1 MVGINI
7 LCRLG
12 NQLFQ
17 YAFIKALAERFN
29 TSFYINEKMESFM
42 AADYF
47 DLEGYSPARNKINK
61 LLLKLES
68 GNLIKKLQATDIDT
82 YSEAVSNA
90 LTNHTIYSGY
100 FQSELF
106 FKDIAA
112 EIPSYIRVKK
122 EYVDKFQA
130 QYQDTFANNRTIAI
144 HIRRGDYLNLNDW
157 WATNLGSNNLSLPT
171 YFYLKCLEKVP
182 DHNNYKIIFVSDD
195 INFARTEFA
204 HISNAEFSQSDM
216 ITDFQ
221 IIMNADVCILSNS
234 SFAWWAAYLNPK
246 KNKVIYCPQ
255 YWLGFKIKKEY
266 PENIIP
272 AGWNQVKVES
282 TIEANPAE

>member
-1 MVGINI
+1 MVGINVQ
-7 LCRLG
+7 CRLG

-17 YAFIKALAERFN
+17 YAFIKALAERFH
-29 TSFYINEKMESFM
+29 TSFYLNEKIVPLI

-47 DLEGYSPARNKINK
+47 DLEGYNPTQNK
-61 LLLKLES
+61 LNKFLLKLES
-68 GNLIKKLQATDIDT
+68 GNLIKKLNATDIDT

-112 EIPSYIRVKK
+112 KIPGYIRIKK
-122 EYVDKFQA
+122 EHSDKFQA
-130 QYQDTFANNRTIAI
+130 QYQGTFTNNRTIAV

-171 YFYLKCLEKVP
+171 SYYLNCLEQIPEYKN
-182 DHNNYKIIFVSDD
+182 HKIIFVSDD
-195 INFARTEFA
+195 IGFARTEFA
-204 HISNAEFSQSDM
+204 HIPNAEFSQSDM

-246 KNKVIYCPQ
+246 KNKAIYCPQ
-255 YWLGFKIKKEY
+255 YWLGFKVHKEY
-266 PENIIP
+266 PENIVP
-272 AGWNQVKVES
+272 AAWNQILVDTK
-282 TIEANPAE
+282 TQQLT

>member
-1 MVGINI
+1 MVGINVQ
-7 LCRLG
+7 CRLG

-17 YAFIKALAERFN
+17 YAFIKALAERFH
-29 TSFYINEKMESFM
+29 TSFYLNEKMEPFM

-47 DLEGYSPARNKINK
+47 DMEGYSPARNVINK

-68 GNLIKKLQATDIDT
+68 GNLIKKLHATDIDI
-82 YSEAVSNA
+82 YSEELSNA
-90 LTNHTIYSGY
+90 LTNRTIYNGY

-106 FKDIAA
+106 FKDITGK
-112 EIPSYIRVKK
+112 IPTYVRIKK
-122 EYVDKFQA
+122 EHANKFQA
-130 QYQDTFANNRTIAI
+130 QYQDTFTNNRTIVV
-144 HIRRGDYLNLNDW
+144 HIRRGDYLNLNEW
-157 WATNLGSNNLSLPT
+157 WATNFGSNDLSLPT
-171 YFYLKCLEKVP
+171 SYYLKCLEQVP
-182 DHNNYKIIFVSDD
+182 DHKNHKIIFVSDD
-195 INFARTEFA
+195 IDFVRTGFA
-204 HISNAEFSQSDM
+204 HIPNCEFSQSDM

-246 KNKVIYCPQ
+246 KNKINYCPQ

-272 AGWNQVKVES
+272 AGWEQITVDTK
-282 TIEANPAE
+282 PQ

>member
-7 LCRLG
+7 ICRLG

-29 TSFYINEKMESFM
+29 TSFYINEKIEPFT

-47 DLEGYSPARNKINK
+47 DLEGYNPSRNKINK
-61 LLLKLES
+61 FLLKLES
-68 GNLIKKLQATDIDT
+68 GNLIKKLNATDIDT

-90 LTNHTIYSGY
+90 LTDHTIYSGY

-106 FKDIAA
+106 FKAIAA
-112 EIPSYIRVKK
+112 KIPGYIRVK
-122 EYVDKFQA
+122 EEHVNKFQA
-130 QYQDTFANNRTIAI
+130 QYQNTFANNRTIAV

-171 YFYLKCLEKVP
+171 SFYLKCIEQIP
-182 DHNNYKIIFVSDD
+182 DHENYKIIFVSDD
-195 INFARTEFA
+195 IDFARNEFA
-204 HISNAEFSQSDM
+204 YIPNAEFSQSDM

-221 IIMNADVCILSNS
+221 IIMNADVSILSNS

-246 KNKVIYCPQ
+246 KDKAIYCPQ
-255 YWLGFKIKKEY
+255 YWLGFKIEKEY

-272 AGWNQVKVES
+272 AGWNQIKVEQA
-282 TIEANPAE
+282 TQATTAE

>member
-1 MVGINI
+1 MVGINVQ
-7 LCRLG
+7 CRLG

-17 YAFIKALAERFN
+17 YAFIKALAERFH
-29 TSFYINEKMESFM
+29 TSFYLNEKIVPLI

-47 DLEGYSPARNKINK
+47 DLEGYNPTQNK
-61 LLLKLES
+61 LNKFLLKLES
-68 GNLIKKLQATDIDT
+68 GNLIKKLNATDIDT

-112 EIPSYIRVKK
+112 KIPGYIRIKK
-122 EYVDKFQA
+122 EHSDKFQA
-130 QYQDTFANNRTIAI
+130 QYQGTFTNNRTIAV

-171 YFYLKCLEKVP
+171 SYYLNCLEQIPEYKN
-182 DHNNYKIIFVSDD
+182 HKIIFVSDD
-195 INFARTEFA
+195 IGFARTEFA
-204 HISNAEFSQSDM
+204 HIPNAEFSQSDM

-255 YWLGFKIKKEY
+255 YWLGFKVHKEY

-272 AGWNQVKVES
+272 ATWNQILVDTK
-282 TIEANPAE
+282 TQQLT